1 MWITTAQQ
9 HMSPGVTMKGLKK
22 HYISTAVDV
31 TYDLLQSGSKR
42 SECQGK
48 GTDCVEAD
56 RDTNW

>member
-1 MWITTAQQ
+1 
-9 HMSPGVTMKGLKK
+9 MKGLKK